1 MQVRI
6 EMLRVNFANFIKTVW
21 RLLMANLGV
30 ELLGAAV
37 LALVDD
43 LKE

>member
-1 MQVRI
+1 MQARI
-6 EMLRVNFANFIKTVW
+6 EMLRVNFENFIKTAW

-37 LALVDD
+37 LALVND